1 MKQKLNPLTILSAG
15 CGPTIGLFLMHLKPP
30 TDARRNMAGPLE
42 LGAHSRQT
50 LLQRKVVF
58 MDQVFTVT
66 GMTCGHC
73 ERAVKQAL
81 QRLDPKAQVSV
92 DRQAQRVQVNSELAR
107 QALAQA
113 IAEEGYGVEAA

>member
-1 MKQKLNPLTILSAG
+1 
-15 CGPTIGLFLMHLKPP
+15 
-30 TDARRNMAGPLE
+30 
-42 LGAHSRQT
+42 
-50 LLQRKVVF
+50 

-66 GMTCGHC
+66 GMTCSHC
-73 ERAVKQAL
+73 ERAVQQAL
-81 QRLDPKAQVSV
+81 QRLDPKAQVNV

>member
-1 MKQKLNPLTILSAG
+1 
-15 CGPTIGLFLMHLKPP
+15 
-30 TDARRNMAGPLE
+30 
-42 LGAHSRQT
+42 
-50 LLQRKVVF
+50 

-81 QRLDPKAQVSV
+81 QRLDPQAQVDV

-113 IAEEGYGVEAA
+113 IADEGYGVDAA

>member
-1 MKQKLNPLTILSAG
+1 
-15 CGPTIGLFLMHLKPP
+15 
-30 TDARRNMAGPLE
+30 MAGPLE

-73 ERAVKQAL
+73 ERAVQQAL
-81 QRLDPKAQVSV
+81 QRLDPKAQVNV

-113 IAEEGYGVEAA
+113 IAEEGYGVKAA

>member
-1 MKQKLNPLTILSAG
+1 
-15 CGPTIGLFLMHLKPP
+15 
-30 TDARRNMAGPLE
+30 
-42 LGAHSRQT
+42 
-50 LLQRKVVF
+50 